1 MQTTQFRPE
10 DRGRG
15 QEGKVGTAR
24 LGKTTLRKG
33 KDRGFWEQQ
42 EREGEIFVLNWKMVG
57 NYTYWRSEGLLGGR
71 GDRHVLTSP
80 S

>member
-42 EREGEIFVLNWKMVG
+42 EIFTLKVSRPWGIALKAYPVF
-57 NYTYWRSEGLLGGR
+57 
-71 GDRHVLTSP
+71 
-80 S
+80 

>member
-33 KDRGFWEQQ
+33 EDRGFWEQQ
-42 EREGEIFVLNWKMVG
+42 EIFTLKVSRPWGIALKAYPVF
-57 NYTYWRSEGLLGGR
+57 
-71 GDRHVLTSP
+71 
-80 S
+80 